1 MLVFILS
8 LFHVFFYPEFN
19 KPGLTVSLSNI
30 KQAKGKVYVA
40 VYDKQSVFLSMDKMI
55 DRKIITVTNSGNV
68 VASFENLPPGQYA
81 ISCFHDHNGNG
92 KLDTNFLGVPTE
104 PYGFS
109 NNARPKFRAPSWDET
124 KFYLNTSGYSL
135 NINLEKW

>member
-55 DRKIITVTNSGNV
+55 DRKIITVTT
-68 VASFENLPPGQYA
+68 A
-81 ISCFHDHNGNG
+81 
-92 KLDTNFLGVPTE
+92 TNPDAKRCHKPAVQRVWSIT
-104 PYGFS
+104 
-109 NNARPKFRAPSWDET
+109 
-124 KFYLNTSGYSL
+124 
-135 NINLEKW
+135 